1 MKPTANIDGLS
12 ERLQA
17 TTVTTSSVTT
27 SMSTSTTAEKNPSTV
42 HQPTHHESIIKDR
55 ILPSPATLY
64 AITKEIENS
73 FQEAKNPESP
83 LSLGLVGSPS
93 NVSTRFNFS
102 GSLNKIPSNQPPQ
115 TYQHKSS
122 PSNSIKSN
130 SAPGRVTSSIDQNLT
145 MSIHK
150 VTQGNFC
157 VRPQDELNNKA
168 AGPSEVERKQSTAA
182 VEDVEKLQQLRSD
195 AVENSRPIDRLRCIG
210 SNSLGNDSRYR
221 HSVESYHENNRERRK
236 SAGNADEVFKSM
248 NVNVRLKS
256 ESGQELTDKE
266 ILDQVPVKNLDT
278 GENFPLSFADE
289 KAEQCINPLSLYI
302 MQYASN
308 IRESD
313 EESIGGMTINSEIP
327 AGEEEEVEEEEG
339 RLKRK
344 TARIKKFFKT
354 TGQKVA
360 SKAKS
365 IASEVSHARHK
376 EDIADIRDVSNPEQT
391 YKLKASKTHSGD
403 IINMRLIDV
412 CNNKILISRSL

>member
-1 MKPTANIDGLS
+1 MTPDVDELS

-27 SMSTSTTAEKNPSTV
+27 PMSTSTTTDVNQTIVPEIHPPEAL
-42 HQPTHHESIIKDR
+42 IKDK
-55 ILPSPATLY
+55 ILPSRATLN

-73 FQEAKNPESP
+73 FQEARNLDSP
-83 LSLGLVGSPS
+83 LSIGTVGSPS
-93 NVSTRFNFS
+93 NMSRFNFT
-102 GSLNKIPSNQPPQ
+102 GSLNKIPSNQQPQ
-115 TYQHKSS
+115 QQAYHYKSS
-122 PSNSIKSN
+122 PSNSVKSN
-130 SAPGRVTSSIDQNLT
+130 SAPGRVTSIDQNLT

-168 AGPSEVERKQSTAA
+168 AGPSESARKQSSTAGD
-182 VEDVEKLQQLRSD
+182 DVEKFQRLKSEG
-195 AVENSRPIDRLRCIG
+195 VENKRPIDRLRFIG
-210 SNSLGNDSRYR
+210 SNSLGNDTRYK
-221 HSVESYHENNRERRK
+221 HDSYREVTRRM
-236 SAGNADEVFKSM
+236 SAGNADEVFKQM
-248 NVNVRLKS
+248 NVNNVRLRS
-256 ESGQELTDKE
+256 ESGQDLTDKE
-266 ILDQVPVKNLDT
+266 ILDQVPVRNLDT
-278 GENFPLSFADE
+278 GEKFPLSVADE

-327 AGEEEEVEEEEG
+327 AGEEEEIEEEEG

-354 TGQKVA
+354 TAQKAA

-376 EDIADIRDVSNPEQT
+376 EDIADIRDVYNPDQT
-391 YKLKASKTHSGD
+391 YKLKASKTHSGR
-403 IINMRLIDV
+403 IFFCFLM
-412 CNNKILISRSL
+412 

>member
-1 MKPTANIDGLS
+1 
-12 ERLQA
+12 
-17 TTVTTSSVTT
+17 
-27 SMSTSTTAEKNPSTV
+27 MSPSTTTEVNPSKADP
-42 HQPTHHESIIKDR
+42 PTIELLKDK

-73 FQEAKNPESP
+73 FHETNPDSPMSLGTIGSP
-83 LSLGLVGSPS
+83 LS
-93 NVSTRFNFS
+93 NVSRFNFS
-102 GSLNKIPSNQPPQ
+102 GSLNKIPSNQSQ
-115 TYQHKSS
+115 SYQHKSS
-122 PSNSIKSN
+122 PSSSIKSN
-130 SAPGRVTSSIDQNLT
+130 SAPGRVTSIDQNLT

-168 AGPSEVERKQSTAA
+168 AGPSEVERKQSTATI
-182 VEDVEKLQQLRSD
+182 EDVEKLQQLRSD
-195 AVENSRPIDRLRCIG
+195 AVESSRPLIDRLRCIG
-210 SNSLGNDSRYR
+210 SNSLGNDTR
-221 HSVESYHENNRERRK
+221 HRHDSYHQDYNRERRK
-236 SAGNADEVFKSM
+236 SAGNADEVFKAM

-256 ESGQELTDKE
+256 ESGQVLTDKE

-327 AGEEEEVEEEEG
+327 AGEEEEIEEEEG

-391 YKLKASKTHSGD
+391 YKLKASKTHSGE
-403 IINMRLIDV
+403 N
-412 CNNKILISRSL
+412 